1 MPRLP
6 MGRLRDPEAAAA
18 AMKVPLDR
26 LFETI
31 RTLLIEK
38 RDYFTSASLER
49 ASVMEIAAR
58 VSESSTMFGHSI
70 EMAAGLQD
78 QDIAGTIHA
87 RPMLGEAVQEAAL
100 RAMGFAIHI

>member
-1 MPRLP
+1 V
-6 MGRLRDPEAAAA
+6 
-18 AMKVPLDR
+18 KVPLDR

-49 ASVMEIAAR
+49 ASVMELR
-58 VSESSTMFGHSI
+58 HGVSESSTMFGHLI
-70 EMAAGLQD
+70 EMGAGLQD

-87 RPMLGEAVQEAAL
+87 HPMLAEAAQEAAL
-100 RAMGFAIHI
+100 RAMGLAIHI